1 MPGPPKA
8 PAVTSDYGDAV
19 AAALHAEAEE
29 ARAEIRAAGIVCP
42 SCGVNMADLPD
53 SHRLVLDPGGIDWER
68 AVKRP
73 PSALCASGELV
84 SLDGASFETWQAAA
98 NVSLYDD
105 FRARFDEA
113 LFGTGPANF
122 TGLLGGTAGRESN
135 PRAR

>member
-1 MPGPPKA
+1 
-8 PAVTSDYGDAV
+8 VTSDYGDAV

-29 ARAEIRAAGIVCP
+29 ARTEIRAAGIVCP

-53 SHRLVLDPGGIDWER
+53 GHKLVLDHGGVDWER

-73 PSALCASGELV
+73 PSARCGSGKLV
-84 SLDGASFETWQAAA
+84 RLEGASFETWQAAA

-113 LFGTGPANF
+113 VSIQITGTGPAHF
-122 TGLLGGTAGRESN
+122 TGLLDALGE
-135 PRAR
+135 ARS